1 MRHCERVHRC
11 KGIAAESRCGAKVK
25 DRTLSI
31 ISRGA
36 ASEER
41 APALASRLGM
51 MLAPDC

>member
-36 ASEER
+36 ARSDPCFTSGHD
-41 APALASRLGM
+41 AGARL
-51 MLAPDC
+51 LTV